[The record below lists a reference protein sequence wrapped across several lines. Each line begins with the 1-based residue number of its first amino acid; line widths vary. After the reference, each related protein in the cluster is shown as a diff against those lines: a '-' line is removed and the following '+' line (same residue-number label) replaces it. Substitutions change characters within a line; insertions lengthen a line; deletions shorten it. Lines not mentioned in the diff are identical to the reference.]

1 MISRFLVISLI
12 GIMLGT
18 TSLAEGDIN
27 GKIITDF
34 KFFPNNNVGTIGDS
48 QSLELNIDAYKDFGP
63 VRGVLELIARTDTQ
77 DSGRRILESRQAY
90 LKTDIFDSII
100 FFGNRQ
106 EFWGNAE
113 SKNVVDVIN
122 QRDAASGQGSAG
134 KLGAPSI
141 SIEKYMDI
149 GDLQIWYI
157 PFFREQTFND
167 SDAHPSGQLI
177 LKPAEYGRP
186 DGRRAM
192 ASTWPSGRAA
202 VSYTH
207 LTLPTILLV

>member
-18 TSLAEGDIN
+18 TSLAEGNIN

-100 FFGNRQ
+100 FFWSFINCFCVVCFWIINRNI
-106 EFWGNAE
+106 EAI
-113 SKNVVDVIN
+113 IN
-122 QRDAASGQGSAG
+122 
-134 KLGAPSI
+134 K
-141 SIEKYMDI
+141 
-149 GDLQIWYI
+149 
-157 PFFREQTFND
+157 
-167 SDAHPSGQLI
+167 
-177 LKPAEYGRP
+177 
-186 DGRRAM
+186 
-192 ASTWPSGRAA
+192 
-202 VSYTH
+202 
-207 LTLPTILLV
+207 TICYLD